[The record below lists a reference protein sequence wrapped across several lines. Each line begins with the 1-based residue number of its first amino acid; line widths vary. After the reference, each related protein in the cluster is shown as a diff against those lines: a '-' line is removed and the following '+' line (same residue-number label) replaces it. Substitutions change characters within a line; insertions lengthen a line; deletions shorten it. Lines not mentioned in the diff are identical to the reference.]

1 MRRRVRC
8 VPTGVRWRIEGEYNS
23 MTKTSRLLTTRR
35 SALGMAA
42 AVLGTSVLARPA
54 NLPARAHP
62 RIGALKSM
70 TSGAQPIAAAER
82 IARINKLQGLMQQ
95 QKVAALLV
103 ESGSTLDYFTGVRWH
118 LSERVTAA
126 VIPAS
131 GPTIIVTPF
140 FEQPSI
146 HEMLQVPA
154 EIRTWEEDE
163 NPFELIAGALND
175 HGAAP
180 GPLAVDANLRFYVL
194 DGVTKQLTA
203 HRQVVPG
210 YEFVRACRMFKSPA
224 ELALM
229 QLANDVTLAA
239 LRHVHAN
246 LQLGMH
252 TADVS
257 ELMDRTT
264 AALGGGAEEFSLA
277 LLNEASAF
285 PHGSKVVQT
294 IREDSVV
301 LMDCGC
307 TVQGYQSDISRTWV
321 FGQASPRQ
329 KEVWDTVKRGQE
341 IALETARI
349 GVPTG
354 NIDKAVRAFYEQKG
368 WGKNYA
374 LPGLSHRTGHGIGLD
389 GHEAPYLVRNDP
401 TPLQANMCFSD
412 EPGIYIPGEFGIRL
426 EDCWYMTEQG
436 PKLFTPLAKSID
448 DPV

>member
-1 MRRRVRC
+1 M
-8 VPTGVRWRIEGEYNS
+8 
-23 MTKTSRLLTTRR
+23 TTRR
-35 SALGMAA
+35 FVIGMGAA
-42 AVLGTSVLARPA
+42 ALAATAAATAVTVTPRARPR
-54 NLPARAHP
+54 L
-62 RIGALKSM
+62 GELKSM
-70 TSGAQPIAAAER
+70 TLGAQPISAAER
-82 IARINKLQGLMQQ
+82 IARLNKLQGLMQQ
-95 QKVAALLV
+95 QKIAALLV

-131 GPTIIVTPF
+131 GQTVIVTPF

-146 HEMLQVPA
+146 HEMVQVPA
-154 EIRTWEEDE
+154 EIRTWHEDE
-163 NPFELIAGALND
+163 NPFALIAGVLNSQ
-175 HGAAP
+175 GAAP
-180 GPLAVDANLRFYVL
+180 GPLAVEANLRFYVL
-194 DGVTKQLTA
+194 DAVTKELTQ
-203 HRQVVPG
+203 HRQMVPG
-210 YEFVRACRMFKSPA
+210 YELVRACRMFKSPA

-229 QLANDVTLAA
+229 QLANDVTLTA

-246 LQLGMH
+246 LQLGMQ

-257 ELMDRTT
+257 DLMERTT
-264 AALGGGAEEFSLA
+264 AALGGGTEFSLA

-294 IREDSVV
+294 IRQGSVI

-307 TVQGYQSDISRTWV
+307 TVHGYQSDISRTWV
-321 FGQASPRQ
+321 FGEASPRQ
-329 KEVWDTVKRGQE
+329 KEVWNTVKRGQE
-341 IALETARI
+341 IALETARL

-389 GHEAPYLVRNDP
+389 GHEAPYLVRNDS

-426 EDCWYMTEQG
+426 EDCWYMTGQG

-448 DPV
+448 DPI

>member
-1 MRRRVRC
+1 MRRRARC
-8 VPTGVRWRIEGEYNS
+8 VPMGARWPIEGKQNS
-23 MTKTSRLLTTRR
+23 MSTIPGPVITRR

-42 AVLGTSVLARPA
+42 AVLGTSAVASAATP
-54 NLPARAHP
+54 PPRAHP
-62 RIGALKSM
+62 RFDLL
-70 TSGAQPIAAAER
+70 TSLTTGAQPITAAER
-82 IARINKLQGLMQQ
+82 NARINKLQGLLQQ
-95 QKVAALLV
+95 HKVAALLV

-131 GPTIIVTPF
+131 GPAIIVTPF

-154 EIRTWEEDE
+154 EIRTWQEDQ
-163 NPFELIAGALND
+163 NPFALIAAALSD
-175 HGAAP
+175 RGAAP
-180 GPLAVDANLRFYVL
+180 GPLGVDANLRFYVL
-194 DGVTKQLTA
+194 DGVTRELTQ

-210 YEFVRACRMFKSPA
+210 YELVRACRMFKSPA

-229 QLANDVTLAA
+229 QLANNVTLAA

-264 AALGGGAEEFSLA
+264 AALGGSAEGFSLA

-294 IREDSVV
+294 IREGSVV

-307 TVQGYQSDISRTWV
+307 TVHGYQSDISRTWV
-321 FGQASPRQ
+321 FGQATPRQ

-341 IALETARI
+341 LALETARI

-354 NIDKAVRAFYEQKG
+354 NIDKAVRAFYEEKG

-436 PKLFTPLAKSID
+436 PKLFTPLAKSIE
-448 DPV
+448 DPI